1 MRGFLVGVEVAGD
14 ESIGQ
19 EELLAADRDESA
31 FETDMAGFDT
41 LHLFAGQDQTGLV
54 AVSES
59 IVETGAF
66 VGGES
71 GHNACSMPYRTGG
84 IKFRDK
90 KNGSGAAAAEPG
102 EGDGV

>member
-1 MRGFLVGVEVAGD
+1 MRNFLVGVEVAGD

-19 EELLAADRDESA
+19 EEFLAADRDESA

-41 LHLFAGQDQTGLV
+41 LHLFAGQDQAGLV

-71 GHNACSMPYRTGG
+71 GHSACSMPYRTGG
-84 IKFRDK
+84 IKLRQ
-90 KNGSGAAAAEPG
+90 KNGSGAAAAEPV